1 MNRLLIVI
9 AFLCT
14 VAINA
19 QQPIVEYPYN
29 PDSDSDSL
37 IGYSDLLD
45 FLPYYGSQFISAE
58 ILINGVTLTE
68 YLDAIAN
75 SIDSLASTNG
85 VISTA
90 ASELPIGTVLPIA
103 SEEPPSTWVL
113 CDGRELSIEEYS
125 ELFNIIG
132 TTFGAGD
139 SAFWSQVNLPA
150 TTFNVPDLRGRSVY
164 GADNMGGESS
174 GTLLGHPS
182 VFGSGGGE
190 EYHSL
195 TINEIPEHSHEIE
208 GYLAYNDGGSQSS
221 GNVGLGPPPP
231 IGDQVSLSFQSDSA
245 GGGQAHSNMGPYL
258 VLNFMIKT
266 EVEDGAIVSE
276 AFFSNDG
283 ETIVVSPSEALVLSS
298 GQCGT
303 SNSAAGVNCTNLH
316 LELDPS
322 FNEPWPDFFE
332 MKIFNKGTIYSE
344 DETFYGQEVRFIL
357 NGNEYTVE
365 PNHLVSL
372 IHLQGE
378 WFIRDDGIIDD
389 N

>member
-182 VFGSGGGE
+182 VFGRE
-190 EYHSL
+190 EGKN
-195 TINEIPEHSHEIE
+195 T
-208 GYLAYNDGGSQSS
+208 
-221 GNVGLGPPPP
+221 
-231 IGDQVSLSFQSDSA
+231 
-245 GGGQAHSNMGPYL
+245 
-258 VLNFMIKT
+258 
-266 EVEDGAIVSE
+266 
-276 AFFSNDG
+276 
-283 ETIVVSPSEALVLSS
+283 
-298 GQCGT
+298 
-303 SNSAAGVNCTNLH
+303 
-316 LELDPS
+316 
-322 FNEPWPDFFE
+322 
-332 MKIFNKGTIYSE
+332 
-344 DETFYGQEVRFIL
+344 
-357 NGNEYTVE
+357 TV
-365 PNHLVSL
+365 
-372 IHLQGE
+372 
-378 WFIRDDGIIDD
+378 
-389 N
+389 